1 MTSVYEFRHDMPQ
14 IETQTV
20 ISLDPRFSDV
30 IAFCFRG
37 SLRPVSFFI
46 GSILHPLVILVM
58 CIWSLH
64 IFMDCVMGMQIIG
77 DRAKFISVENE
88 SLDWAKGLIM
98 VGGPVVVRHY
108 CIK

>member
-1 MTSVYEFRHDMPQ
+1 
-14 IETQTV
+14 
-20 ISLDPRFSDV
+20 
-30 IAFCFRG
+30 
-37 SLRPVSFFI
+37 
-46 GSILHPLVILVM
+46 
-58 CIWSLH
+58 
-64 IFMDCVMGMQIIG
+64 MGMQIIG